1 MAAITSSDTVVAAD
15 VAAHAAAAA
24 ATPTKRS
31 FRSFIWDTDT
41 HLKTPEERRL
51 LRKLDSAI
59 LTVGC
64 LGFFMKY
71 LDQGNLANAYVSGL
85 QEDLHMYGNQYTYA
99 TSVYTVAYAV
109 MQIPS
114 TLIIQRVPP
123 RLWLTAMEV
132 GWGIWTFAQAG
143 MHTTGQLYA
152 FRFLVGLFE
161 SSFFPAMLYLLGTWY
176 TKTETAKRIALFHM
190 TAPLGTAFGG
200 YMQAAVYNNLD
211 GVHGLAGW
219 RWLYIV
225 CGSMTVPVG
234 IATFFLLPDTP
245 FRTQAWY
252 LTPAERELAIARVNR
267 EGKAAPA
274 KINLAMFK
282 RILSS
287 WKWYL
292 FTLGYLLYGESCGG
306 NGYFGIWLKSEGFS
320 VAKRNLIPTGTALI
334 SGTCVVLWGFLSDYT
349 GSRFAF
355 VLIPLILTLLP
366 NGILAFWSSN
376 IHFLEFAFLTVNIHL
391 MTAVYYTWANEVC
404 AADNEQRAV
413 VISSMNGF
421 QYAVAA
427 WLPIVIFPQTTAP
440 TFRRGFPTTFGLVI
454 AAIFA
459 VLAIQYMIV
468 RDRKRAAA
476 EAERRPSTDSEE
488 GELSR
493 EQALVPGKDEK
504 VQV

>member
-1 MAAITSSDTVVAAD
+1 MATNTIPDN
-15 VAAHAAAAA
+15 A
-24 ATPTKRS
+24 ATVTADAAPKTPKRS

-41 HLKTPEERRL
+41 HLKSPEERQL
-51 LRKLDSAI
+51 LWKLDWAI

-99 TSVYTVAYAV
+99 TSAYTVAYAV

-143 MHTTGQLYA
+143 MHSTSELYA

-161 SSFFPAMLYLLGTWY
+161 SSFFPSMLYLLGTWY

-200 YMQAAVYNNLD
+200 YMQAAVYKNLN

-225 CGSMTVPVG
+225 CGSMTIPVG

-245 FRTQAWY
+245 YRTQAFY
-252 LTPAERELAIARVNR
+252 LTQAEKELAIDRVNKA
-267 EGKAAPA
+267 GKAAPA
-274 KINLAMFK
+274 KINLATFK

-292 FTLGYLLYGESCGG
+292 FTLGY
-306 NGYFGIWLKSEGFS
+306 
-320 VAKRNLIPTGTALI
+320 
-334 SGTCVVLWGFLSDYT
+334 VVS
-349 GSRFAF
+349 
-355 VLIPLILTLLP
+355 
-366 NGILAFWSSN
+366 
-376 IHFLEFAFLTVNIHL
+376 
-391 MTAVYYTWANEVC
+391 
-404 AADNEQRAV
+404 
-413 VISSMNGF
+413 
-421 QYAVAA
+421 
-427 WLPIVIFPQTTAP
+427 
-440 TFRRGFPTTFGLVI
+440 
-454 AAIFA
+454 
-459 VLAIQYMIV
+459 
-468 RDRKRAAA
+468 
-476 EAERRPSTDSEE
+476 
-488 GELSR
+488 
-493 EQALVPGKDEK
+493 
-504 VQV
+504 